1 MRETEREN
9 YNKEERKDRQDKDRC
24 HGGQNAEGGDSS
36 KYMQRKECSGG
47 GGDKRLEVK
56 RVTEGKND
64 TRKEYELCESIK
76 KIIYK
81 KWVYWE

>member
-1 MRETEREN
+1 
-9 YNKEERKDRQDKDRC
+9 
-24 HGGQNAEGGDSS
+24 
-36 KYMQRKECSGG
+36 MQWGG

-76 KIIYK
+76 KII
-81 KWVYWE
+81 

>member
-1 MRETEREN
+1 MQKGVTRVNTCRG
-9 YNKEERKDRQDKDRC
+9 R
-24 HGGQNAEGGDSS
+24 NAVW
-36 KYMQRKECSGG
+36 G

>member
-1 MRETEREN
+1 
-9 YNKEERKDRQDKDRC
+9 
-24 HGGQNAEGGDSS
+24 
-36 KYMQRKECSGG
+36 MQCGG

>member
-1 MRETEREN
+1 MEDRMQKGVTRVN
-9 YNKEERKDRQDKDRC
+9 TVHVEE
-24 HGGQNAEGGDSS
+24 G
-36 KYMQRKECSGG
+36 MQWG

-76 KIIYK
+76 KIIFK

>member
-1 MRETEREN
+1 M
-9 YNKEERKDRQDKDRC
+9 
-24 HGGQNAEGGDSS
+24 
-36 KYMQRKECSGG
+36 
-47 GGDKRLEVK
+47 K

-81 KWVYWE
+81 KWVNWEWGQGGKGSMEDVMAKATAEIKKFNKDEQIWKWGCYKKYCRARFRESD